1 MLSKSPI
8 PSPNI
13 LPVGS
18 RLLSKAFPEKDSPP
32 GLGCLSNQSSGS
44 GDLGRGEGD
53 KTNSREETANMSGHQ
68 RAPSKGSK
76 TSSRVE
82 TAIARAPA
90 LAHTQKGTS
99 LSVG

>member
-32 GLGCLSNQSSGS
+32 GRAASPIRV
-44 GDLGRGEGD
+44 LGRGTWGRGRGFCVSVCVSGEG
-53 KTNSREETANMSGHQ
+53 RG
-68 RAPSKGSK
+68 
-76 TSSRVE
+76 
-82 TAIARAPA
+82 
-90 LAHTQKGTS
+90 
-99 LSVG
+99 

>member
-44 GDLGRGEGD
+44 GDLGRGEGVLCECVCVWGGERVG
-53 KTNSREETANMSGHQ
+53 KEAGTGPEQGLRVVNICSANKSL
-68 RAPSKGSK
+68 SKG
-76 TSSRVE
+76 E
-82 TAIARAPA
+82 
-90 LAHTQKGTS
+90 
-99 LSVG
+99 